1 MNPVVRELPPGRLVK
16 ARSSTSVRLEPAVID
31 PFSKMVLEQ

>member
-1 MNPVVRELPPGRLVK
+1 MRRALSGN
-16 ARSSTSVRLEPAVID
+16 STSARLEPAVID

>member
-1 MNPVVRELPPGRLVK
+1 MRRALRGN
-16 ARSSTSVRLEPAVID
+16 SSSVRLEPAVID